1 METKIFYSKE
11 QLARFFADYL
21 ATLTRLNQQVNMA
34 LSGGST
40 PEIIFDVLSQEY
52 QNTIDWDKIRFFWG
66 DERCVPPDHDESNY
80 NMTRQHLFDHLP
92 IPETNIF
99 RVKGELSPQEAL
111 ADYRDVIKNEVPREN
126 DIPVFDVVMLGMG
139 VDGHTASVFPH
150 QIFLW
155 NSDQLCELGTHP
167 DLGQK
172 RITLTGQVINN
183 AREIVFLVTGKNK
196 APKVDDIL
204 NKREGYDKYP
214 ASLADR
220 DKSIWLLDQEAI
232 LSCR

>member
-11 QLARFFADYL
+11 QLARFFGDYL